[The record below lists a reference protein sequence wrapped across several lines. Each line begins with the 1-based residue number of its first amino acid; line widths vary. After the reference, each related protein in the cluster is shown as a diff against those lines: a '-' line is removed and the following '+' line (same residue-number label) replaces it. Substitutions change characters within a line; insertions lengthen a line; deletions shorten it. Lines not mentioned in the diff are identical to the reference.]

1 MKIAILLSG
10 QPRFTE
16 DLQLFLNNL
25 KGYDQADWFVY
36 LTNKNYE
43 PQKQKCGGIPIIMHN
58 TWIEYD
64 PCWAKSVIEKNLPSN
79 NFLKKFEISDA
90 NTQIWP
96 PCNTYDRADSP
107 PEQYFKMFYNI
118 FKTNQLRTSYEIENN
133 FKYDIVIRTRSDV
146 GLLHEVDVR
155 NNVPSS
161 NTIIMPGNQWYGEP
175 PCNDQFAIGNSDS
188 MTMYSNIVNHLKE
201 YNDCGVVFHPETLL
215 AHHLQNAN
223 GAELKRGSFEITLR
237 TLPLDNNWA

>member
-1 MKIAILLSG
+1 MRIAILLSG

-43 PQKQKCGGIPIIMHN
+43 PQKWVSIVMHD
-58 TWIEYD
+58 TWVDYD
-64 PCWAKSVIEKNLPSN
+64 PCWAKSIIEKNLPPN

-90 NTQIWP
+90 NTQVWP
-96 PCNTYDRADSP
+96 QCNHPSDQSGVHSP

-155 NNVPSS
+155 NNIPSS
-161 NTIIMPGNQWYGEP
+161 NTIIMPGNQWYGTP

-188 MTMYSNIVNHLKE
+188 MTIYSNIVNYLKE
-201 YNDCGVVFHPETLL
+201 YNDLGLVFHPESLL
-215 AHHLQNAN
+215 SHHLQNAN
-223 GAELKRGSFEITLR
+223 GTELKVGNFEITLR